1 MTVFSR
7 ALVKVSR
14 WELPTSHNNSRAFSS
29 PSLSS
34 GTNHE
39 LACDSGQD
47 RSASHSLKDVA
58 APYGLFDQ
66 ETEQSDSFA
75 TQLSEG
81 KLGATRALNEQ
92 SGSNCES
99 SNVPAPRGT
108 SPAMPSSST
117 LGATVSTDTQQIET
131 ICKSTNVPAPSG
143 PTNVLAPASSS
154 PGAKL
159 CLHNEQL
166 GSYCKS
172 TNVPA
177 PSGPTNVLAPAS
189 SSPGATLSCLNVG
202 NHNEQLGSYCK
213 STNVPAPSG
222 PTNVLAPASS
232 SPGAT
237 LSCLNVGN
245 HNEQLGSLC
254 KSTYVPAT
262 SGPAFTLAASS
273 TTGATL
279 SCLNVGTH
287 NERIGSFRESDDLA
301 QRVQRA
307 PSPIKRAAENG
318 NPNPISSQSSQTK
331 TARATNNTLILSGA
345 SASPTKNL
353 DFKGATND
361 TKMSGRSASS
371 AVKSIMGGTAAS
383 STAKSVLTV
392 HGGTAA
398 SSTLTQSNDSNSIV
412 TVTGGITT
420 ASSTLSHDSNSSV
433 TVTGGITTASST
445 RSHDSNSSV
454 TVTGGITTASS
465 TRSHDSNS
473 SVTVTGGITTAS
485 STRSHD
491 SNSSVTVTGG
501 ITTAFSTQSHDPNSS
516 VTVSVT
522 GGMKTASSTRS
533 HDSNS
538 SFTVTGGMKT
548 AFSTQSHDPNSSVT
562 VTGGMK
568 TASSTRS
575 HDSNSSFT
583 VTGGMK
589 TAFSTQTHDPNSSVT
604 VTGGMKTASSTR
616 LHDSNS
622 TVTLSGDMTTARSIQ
637 SPVSTVV
644 SGLTLPTS
652 SGPDSGAADGDNE
665 SNDPNCDITQ
675 SRTNVKSSNCICNC
689 HSNTKSNSSEANLN
703 INMSVK
709 PKLKVTVNQ
718 SGASTC
724 SKSLRLGNGIRIATI
739 RFFTHVMV
747 YYLMLLI
754 HSFMFDSSFPS
765 STLLKSKMYM
775 SMCTTGLYEVSP
787 LCFKANTTMELERST
802 SDSAIDYMTMN
813 STGVT
818 MKFITHVVVYYLVFF
833 VYTLVKK
840 AVMFVRYLLDLDKTK
855 SSSSISNRSSKVLS
869 PCNFCDR
876 DMTYSEILNQIE
888 PPVYGTVSS
897 QYIACDCKNST
908 ATVEVELEVQPCDNF
923 SKPCPNAWFDF
934 RSHEKNKSLFEYF
947 NESAIRGMLFDTEIT
962 VATAME
968 LFDIPLPVSGS
979 VLDAELL
986 LQHLQ
991 DEYHFT
997 LKCADCGEV
1006 LSAPII
1012 SGGGTGEDK
1021 PIMTKGK
1028 TKKKRPSI
1036 GRKPKLKAKRK
1047 GANTAQ
1053 GDTESTTIGS
1063 AGDPFHEPPLLD
1075 EKGTNEKIK
1084 VAPTPELH
1092 SMNEDEVELEHDD
1105 EVAANS
1111 NNKTANIETEG
1122 LISKIK
1128 SCLRRIISK
1137 NISDSDDE
1145 INSSTVPQEE
1155 VPAKSKQAKYNATN
1169 KGKAAKRKYDL
1180 GKKGKRS
1187 NAKRVKAYGKT
1198 TGGKSAKTKANKTY
1212 FNKDKGKAAKSNANK
1227 TYFNKDEGKAAK
1239 SNANKTYFNKD
1250 EGKAAKNNA
1259 NKTYFGK
1266 DEGKAAKSN
1275 ANKTYFNKDEGK
1287 AAKNNANKTYFGKD
1301 KGKAARKKANKTYSG
1316 SLKGRDAAKT
1326 YSGSEKGRA
1335 ARKAAAKA
1343 HALRAKRRI
1352 SRKRYAGNKKKYM
1365 EVYMPFY
1372 RELENVFI
1380 NFSSEKV
1387 SGNTKTLLSHTIP
1400 PELSRSYK
1408 SFEND
1413 IVKGRCNVS
1422 PPEKFR
1428 HISGMRNFKSATA
1441 HYKASL
1447 SRKLLSAMEEVSI
1460 DDESWLTIP
1469 GVSKKALKRKH
1480 FNPRNRASKILADL
1494 AWFKREQC
1502 ITVLKIQLNRLSSY
1516 TDAIISKMDIQEKE
1530 SDKEAALLGL
1540 QSHQK
1545 TSEPY
1550 ITNVSYV
1557 DGQPYNYEA
1566 EVQKFE
1572 EAKNSNKRS
1581 PSHITYKCNE
1591 SCILPKNKEDLLK
1604 LKNLFD
1610 ECAKLSNASPGEF
1623 RRFLTKFQWCT
1634 KWHEYP
1640 EREKNDLNPNRMY
1653 LFPVKHRS
1661 HPRNCYFSPETLSM
1675 GCSQQ
1680 STTCKSQE
1688 IIMRKFMVHY
1698 ANPRKF
1704 HNIISKAITAH
1715 KLMSDI
1721 DASSIMGDVEYLSK
1735 LVKIE
1740 LQYDDSTVGFDT
1752 FSEAREWT
1760 ADSIEEKLAETAI
1773 QGKTPRTTFSHK
1785 DMFDRDRHELPS
1797 VRCYSC
1803 NKLVTPKQSSILNL
1817 NTAKKLEYSPEKG
1830 IYPNRVFQQFHD
1842 FLVEKKIIQNPDEV
1856 DTCDNNDSNDSG
1868 FENHPTKLLHGL
1880 SICNSCRISLNKGEI
1895 PANSM
1900 INNMYAGETPEV
1912 LKVLNP
1918 IELMFVS
1925 KTKCFQTIVKPG
1937 PISCKLPKSERLSAI
1952 KGNMIH
1958 LPLCTSVTAETL
1970 YKSATERLFG
1980 EAEDNVLLYGKP
1992 NKDREVWNHIV
2003 DRKKVLAALEW
2014 LCKNNPNYKD
2024 IVVPNVADDILPHVF
2039 GYECELCQLSFETAA
2054 ERDQHREG
2062 CSSTGSHDSSDEHSK
2077 SSKSNGEHCSHP
2089 IPGENEKEFSS
2100 NQTLPNCSQSLEFE
2114 CELDSEDE
2122 FDRNISDINSEV
2134 SSDEIESDSG
2144 VIHDANSS
2152 TANSCEY
2159 CKKLFES
2166 ESEYKAHEND
2176 CMTNMKD
2183 SPRISS
2189 ANGDSDESNTN
2200 MKEKPWIEQVPKDS
2214 LNDGFRHFRT
2224 VGNDA
2229 KEAQAKD
2236 VFRMLNIGA
2245 NPIPYYEP
2253 NVDCESFPEQF
2264 PYGTGGRTALREKK
2278 LQDYAFEQTRLMTS
2292 NNYQRRNIQY
2302 LLHLVGQ
2309 KEKRLIKEG
2318 IFSVQNKYFKSMSK
2332 KDINNSA
2339 KEQDPELLKRVT
2351 SVLRK
2356 LPTQKEFW
2364 NDVRSK
2370 VEAMVFEFGPPTFW
2384 ATFSPGE
2391 YDDPEMLEYLRE
2403 RNSDLPGVKE
2413 MTVSQLVCKDPILA
2427 CTYLQ
2432 TKFDATLKFML
2443 SDANPIGKIK
2453 HHFVRTEYQT
2463 RLMPHFHCFFWIE
2476 DAPIIGRD
2484 TEDTILNFIGKYVSC
2499 KLPNPNEDPL
2509 MYGLVKKYQL
2519 HHCNSYCLRKPKKG
2533 RGKARC
2539 KFGFPRA
2546 ACIKPVL
2553 HGVASSIASHKTGTY
2568 QKRLYEVERKHNEKF
2583 INDYNPTLLYLW
2595 KGNVDIQ
2602 FIGEESESLVEYIS
2616 KYATKAPRSAISDF
2630 ELDAIEINNKSNFGK
2645 LFQLASKLMKDRE
2658 LGAMEARN
2666 FLLSEKP
2673 VQTNASFMF
2682 INTIYASKRRSVLK
2696 SKKDLES
2703 LPDDSKDIYYGD
2715 LIGTWY
2721 PKRPPYDRSNKHYN
2735 LKNMSLYE
2743 FAKTYERL
2751 GNAAAAQIK
2760 DKSKLLKL
2768 DGNAGFM
2775 KKRCTDPEK
2784 DTLVI
2789 YGPSHLDPIKDSEAY
2804 YFAFLLLHKPFWH
2817 EHLLMGQSQSYQA
2830 EFERLK
2836 AELPAMAAHE
2846 KKFRM
2851 KKNFRE
2857 AMENDAD
2864 VQADQMCAESEDA
2877 NESDPTNADSG
2888 PEFFETV
2895 RKQTNIV
2902 TAEKLK
2908 EVVEG
2913 LSPDQLAVYELFIE
2927 NVEHYYQHKS
2937 QSCSCGKFEPLRL
2950 FVSGFGGSGKSHLIR
2965 TLMAYQYI
2973 RSEVKREPCHFL
2985 LGAPTGIASHNIGG
2999 MTLHSMWNL
3008 PVNHGKSKRNFNE
3021 EYCKLKSSQINN
3033 MRANYKHACGLIV
3046 DEVSMISNRMLMAIN
3061 LRMNEV
3067 FGSENHD
3074 AFGGM
3079 PTVMFGDLFQLEP
3092 VNGCQPFVPLSSG
3105 VAQKMFGGFPC
3116 APNLWDAF
3124 QFRQLNTNHR
3134 QQGIENQK
3142 WRATLDHARYGMLSG
3157 SDIEYLNE
3165 RMIDTSG
3172 CKLQGDYLDRYV
3184 TKFLECEKEG
3194 LGPVCLLPANKMVY
3208 EFNRAVMQK
3217 KGEVP
3222 VTIKSLDTFSC
3233 RNEKLL
3239 SATKKIL
3246 PDLESDKTG
3255 GLEAELDLAINTRV
3269 MLRVN
3274 DKRTP
3279 GLVNGARGTVHDI
3292 KMKTTKTGRLAT
3304 EIVVKFDGIEKLQTV
3319 ERIERKFQ
3327 VFPNC
3332 YVYRKMFPL
3341 INSYAM
3347 TIHKSQ
3353 SLSLPCVFA
3362 DLGDRIFADGM
3373 SYVALSRC
3381 LRHKGLYLLNF
3392 KPENVKASNK
3402 ACKEYGRLIGKSS
3415 FKGNDGC
3422 KFRIKIER
3430 PWYTSFVQ
3438 DKATKSTKEKMKD
3451 TAAGKRKGRS
3461 ATPSAKK
3468 TRYST
3473 KTDAKPG
3480 TKSTHS
3486 PIKENKPV
3494 TKNKTGKNTTQGP
3507 ETSKSD
3513 NFVNNQSNANIKS
3526 EKPYL
3531 PECKDKTNTKN
3542 ESANEKPTSSNS
3554 KGNESTCD
3562 IVVVNEHFR
3571 PMNYVPV
3578 DEIWQ
3583 RSICNAFGWNY
3594 TAPSRGIVVNDL
3606 YGINCKTPPKTPTYI
3621 EPDGNCWFRTIAL
3634 IATGDQENYIQVKNS
3649 VIEFMW
3655 ANIDVLQ
3662 KTFEDFP
3669 YYRDMYRIRFSPQ
3682 FAREV
3687 ILFHS
3692 QPDEWVKNPVME
3704 MTAVMLNTR
3713 FYLYYAGRKG
3723 RAGSWTTI
3731 ENGSYPVWF
3740 RRDQIK
3746 NYPRVVN
3753 HSIIPELGEKSMY
3766 INHKNSNHFEACHD
3780 CGLNLTRFQF
3790 R

>member
-14 WELPTSHNNSRAFSS
+14 WELPTSHNNRRAFSS
-29 PSLSS
+29 PSLSPE
-34 GTNHE
+34 TNHE

-66 ETEQSDSFA
+66 ETEQSDFA
-75 TQLSEG
+75 TQLSVG

-154 PGAKL
+154 PGATL
-159 CLHNEQL
+159 SCLNVGNHNEQL

-254 KSTYVPAT
+254 KSTYVPAP
-262 SGPAFTLAASS
+262 SGPAFTLSASS
-273 TTGATL
+273 TSSGATL

-331 TARATNNTLILSGA
+331 TARATNNTLILSGK
-345 SASPTKNL
+345 SASPTENL
-353 DFKGATND
+353 DLKGATNY
-361 TKMSGRSASS
+361 TIMSGKSASS
-371 AVKSIMGGTAAS
+371 AVKSITGGTAAS

-398 SSTLTQSNDSNSIV
+398 SSSLTQSHDSNSAVTV
-412 TVTGGITT
+412 TVTGGIKT
-420 ASSTLSHDSNSSV
+420 ASSTLTLSHDSNSNDD
-433 TVTGGITTASST
+433 VTGGMTTASST
-445 RSHDSNSSV
+445 RSHDSNSTF
-454 TVTGGITTASS
+454 TVTGGITTA
-465 TRSHDSNS
+465 
-473 SVTVTGGITTAS
+473 
-485 STRSHD
+485 
-491 SNSSVTVTGG
+491 
-501 ITTAFSTQSHDPNSS
+501 
-516 VTVSVT
+516 
-522 GGMKTASSTRS
+522 K
-533 HDSNS
+533 
-538 SFTVTGGMKT
+538 SF
-548 AFSTQSHDPNSSVT
+548 
-562 VTGGMK
+562 
-568 TASSTRS
+568 
-575 HDSNSSFT
+575 
-583 VTGGMK
+583 
-589 TAFSTQTHDPNSSVT
+589 
-604 VTGGMKTASSTR
+604 
-616 LHDSNS
+616 
-622 TVTLSGDMTTARSIQ
+622 Q

-644 SGLTLPTS
+644 SGFPTS
-652 SGPDSGAADGDNE
+652 SGPDRGAPDNE
-665 SNDPNCDITQ
+665 NDDSNSIDTQ
-675 SRTNVKSSNCICNC
+675 SRTNVKSSNCICKC
-689 HSNTKSNSSEANLN
+689 HCDASTSSNTSDANLN
-703 INMSVK
+703 ISVK
-709 PKLKVTVNQ
+709 LNR
-718 SGASTC
+718 SGTSAC
-724 SKSLRLGNGIRIATI
+724 SKSLRLGQASI

-754 HSFMFDSSFPS
+754 HSFNFDS
-765 STLLKSKMYM
+765 STLLKSKMQM

-787 LCFKANTTMELERST
+787 DLSIKVNTTMKGSP
-802 SDSAIDYMTMN
+802 SNSAINMTLN
-813 STGVT
+813 STEVT
-818 MKFITHVVVYYLVFF
+818 MSFITHVVVYYLIIF
-833 VYTLVKK
+833 VYTFVKK
-840 AVMFVRYLLDLDKTK
+840 AKESCVMFVRYLLDLNKTEST
-855 SSSSISNRSSKVLS
+855 SSNQSSKVLS
-869 PCNFCDR
+869 SCNFCYR
-876 DMTYSEILNQIE
+876 DMTYSEILNQLE
-888 PPVYGTVSS
+888 PPVYCTVSS
-897 QYIACDCKNST
+897 QYTACDCKNST
-908 ATVEVELEVQPCDNF
+908 ATVELEPCDNF

-947 NESAIRGMLFDTEIT
+947 SESAMREMLFDTEIT

-979 VLDAELL
+979 LLDVELL
-986 LQHLQ
+986 LHQLQ

-997 LKCADCGEV
+997 LKCADCGDV
-1006 LSAPII
+1006 LSTPII
-1012 SGGGTGEDK
+1012 CGGGPESDTI
-1021 PIMTKGK
+1021 PIR
-1028 TKKKRPSI
+1028 KKKRPAL
-1036 GRKPKLKAKRK
+1036 GRKRK
-1047 GANTAQ
+1047 GKRKVKIQNDPEDITNTIS
-1053 GDTESTTIGS
+1053 STKSNDISNEFRTHI
-1063 AGDPFHEPPLLD
+1063 LD
-1075 EKGTNEKIK
+1075 EKETAEEKVVPTSNSKDPDRNE
-1084 VAPTPELH
+1084 PELDVAVKTNSH
-1092 SMNEDEVELEHDD
+1092 LDDSAASSAVDSNDETISIL
-1105 EVAANS
+1105 
-1111 NNKTANIETEG
+1111 
-1122 LISKIK
+1122 SKIK
-1128 SCLRRIISK
+1128 LYLKGFVSK
-1137 NISDSDDE
+1137 NESNSNDETDAGLDDE
-1145 INSSTVPQEE
+1145 INSSSSLNPDVE
-1155 VPAKSKQAKYNATN
+1155 VEVVGVTKSKQAKYNATN
-1169 KGKAAKRKYDL
+1169 KGKATKRKYNS
-1180 GKKGKRS
+1180 GKKGKRHK
-1187 NAKRVKAYGKT
+1187 AKHDKAYSKSI
-1198 TGGKSAKTKANKTY
+1198 GGKAVKTKANKTY
-1212 FNKDKGKAAKSNANK
+1212 FNKDKGKAAR
-1227 TYFNKDEGKAAK
+1227 
-1239 SNANKTYFNKD
+1239 
-1250 EGKAAKNNA
+1250 NNA
-1259 NKTYFGK
+1259 NKTYFGTNK
-1266 DEGKAAKSN
+1266 GAAARSR
-1275 ANKTYFNKDEGK
+1275 T
-1287 AAKNNANKTYFGKD
+1287 NKTYFGSG
-1301 KGKAARKKANKTYSG
+1301 KGKAAKKAA
-1316 SLKGRDAAKT
+1316 D
-1326 YSGSEKGRA
+1326 RA
-1335 ARKAAAKA
+1335 YD
-1343 HALRAKRRI
+1343 HTMKRRA
-1352 SRKRYAGNKKKYM
+1352 SRKRNVVNKKKYM
-1365 EVYMPFY
+1365 GSYMPFY
-1372 RELENVFI
+1372 RECEKIFI

-1387 SGNTKTLLSHTIP
+1387 IGNTKALLNHIIT
-1400 PELSRSYK
+1400 PELSHSYK
-1408 SFEND
+1408 SYENE
-1413 IVKGRCNVS
+1413 IVKGRGMVS
-1422 PPEKFR
+1422 PPEQFR
-1428 HISGMRNFKSATA
+1428 HISGFGKLRSATA
-1441 HYKASL
+1441 YYKAAL
-1447 SRKLLSAMEEVSI
+1447 SRKLLSAMEQVSV
-1460 DDESWLTIP
+1460 DDESWITIP
-1469 GVSKKALKRKH
+1469 GVTKRALKRKH
-1480 FNPRNRASKILADL
+1480 FNPRHRASMILADL
-1494 AWFKREQC
+1494 AWLKRQQC

-1516 TDAIISKMDIQEKE
+1516 ADAIISKMEIQEKE
-1530 SDKEAALLGL
+1530 SDMQAALLGL

-1545 TSEPY
+1545 TSEPF

-1572 EAKNSNKRS
+1572 EAKNLNKKA

-1591 SCILPKNKEDLLK
+1591 NCILPSTKEDLTK
-1604 LKNLFD
+1604 LKNLFN

-1653 LFPVKHRS
+1653 LYPVKLRN
-1661 HPRNCYFSPETLSM
+1661 HPKKCYFSTHSGDSNLS
-1675 GCSQQ
+1675 
-1680 STTCKSQE
+1680 STMCRSQE
-1688 IIMRKFMVHY
+1688 ITTRKFMVHY

-1704 HNIISKAITAH
+1704 HSIISKAITAH
-1715 KLMSDI
+1715 KLMCDI

-1740 LQYDDSTVGFDT
+1740 LQYDDSNVGFDT
-1752 FSEAREWT
+1752 FSEAREWNAT
-1760 ADSIEEKLAETAI
+1760 SIEEKLAETAI
-1773 QGKTPRTTFSHK
+1773 QGKSPRTTFSHK
-1785 DMFDRDRHELPS
+1785 EIFERERHELPS

-1803 NKLVTPKQSSILNL
+1803 NRLVTPKQSSILNL
-1817 NTAKKLEYSPEKG
+1817 NTAKKLQYNPENG
-1830 IYPNRVFQQFHD
+1830 VYPHRVFQRLQD
-1842 FLVEKKIIQNPDEV
+1842 LLVEKNIVQNPDIV
-1856 DTCDNNDSNDSG
+1856 DTESDGNNDSNAN
-1868 FENHPTKLLHGL
+1868 FENHPTRLLHGL

-1900 INNMYAGETPEV
+1900 MNNMHVGETPEV

-1925 KTKCFQTIVKPG
+1925 KTKCFQTIIKPG

-1958 LPLCTSVTAETL
+1958 LPLSTSITAETL
-1970 YKSATERLFG
+1970 YKSATDRLFE

-2003 DRKKVLAALEW
+2003 DRKKVLAALKW
-2014 LCKNNPNYKD
+2014 LCENNPNYKD
-2024 IVVPNVADDILPHVF
+2024 IVVPNVAEDILPHVF

-2062 CSSTGSHDSSDEHSK
+2062 CSDTCSHDSSDEHSK
-2077 SSKSNGEHCSHP
+2077 SNKRDEENCSYL
-2089 IPGENEKEFSS
+2089 GENYKDFPANANEPSLNSS
-2100 NQTLPNCSQSLEFE
+2100 RSLEFE
-2114 CELDSEDE
+2114 CEQDSDDEYYDDQNYDIDSEL
-2122 FDRNISDINSEV
+2122 
-2134 SSDEIESDSG
+2134 SSDEIGSDSG
-2144 VIHDANSS
+2144 VIHDANRNNSS
-2152 TANSCEY
+2152 TNSCEY
-2159 CKKLFES
+2159 CKKLFYPDS
-2166 ESEYKAHEND
+2166 EQKVRKNNCSCTTD
-2176 CMTNMKD
+2176 MKD
-2183 SPRISS
+2183 SSLISS
-2189 ANGDSDESNTN
+2189 SNSDSDKSDT
-2200 MKEKPWIEQVPKDS
+2200 KEKSWIEQVPKDS

-2236 VFRMLNIGA
+2236 VFQMLNIGA

-2264 PYGTGGRTALREKK
+2264 PYGTGGRTAIRDKK
-2278 LQDYAFEQTRLMTS
+2278 LQDYAYEQTRLMTS
-2292 NNYQRRNIQY
+2292 DNYQRRNIQY

-2318 IFSVQNKYFKSMSK
+2318 IFSVQNKNFKTMSK
-2332 KDINNSA
+2332 KDISNGAQEEN
-2339 KEQDPELLKRVT
+2339 PELLKRIT

-2356 LPTQKEFW
+2356 LPTQREFW
-2364 NDVRSK
+2364 NDVKSK

-2391 YDDPEMLEYLRE
+2391 YDDKDMLEYLRE
-2403 RNSDLPGVKE
+2403 RNSDLPGVE
-2413 MTVSQLVCKDPILA
+2413 DMTVSQLVCKDPVLA

-2432 TKFDATLKFML
+2432 TKFDATLKFLL

-2453 HHFVRTEYQT
+2453 NHFVRTEYQT
-2463 RLMPHFHCFFWIE
+2463 RLMPHFHCFFWVE
-2476 DAPIIGRD
+2476 DAPIIGQD
-2484 TEDTILNFIGKYVSC
+2484 SEDTILNFIGKYVSC
-2499 KLPNPNEDPL
+2499 KLPNPNEDPV
-2509 MYGLVKKYQL
+2509 MYGLVRKYQL

-2553 HGVASSIASHKTGTY
+2553 HGVATSIASHKTGSY

-2595 KGNVDIQ
+2595 QGNVDIQ
-2602 FIGEESESLVEYIS
+2602 FIGEESESLVDYIS

-2630 ELDAIEINNKSNFGK
+2630 ELDAVAVNNKSNFGK

-2666 FLLSEKP
+2666 FMLSEKP
-2673 VQTNASFMF
+2673 VKTNTSFLF
-2682 INTIYASKRRSVLK
+2682 VNTVYSSKRKSVFK

-2721 PKRPPYDRSNKHYN
+2721 PKRPPYDKSNRNSN
-2735 LKNMSLYE
+2735 LKEMSLFE
-2743 FAKTYERL
+2743 FAKTYERV
-2751 GNAAAAQIK
+2751 GNAAAAQVK

-2775 KKRCTDPEK
+2775 KKRCTDPKK
-2784 DTLVI
+2784 DALVI

-2817 EHLLMGQSQSYQA
+2817 EHLLMGKSRSYQE
-2830 EFERLK
+2830 EFEKLK
-2836 AELPAMAAHE
+2836 AELPAMAEHE
-2846 KKFRM
+2846 KKFRT

-2857 AMENDAD
+2857 LVENDANA
-2864 VQADQMCAESEDA
+2864 QADQMSTEAEEADNSDSKDA
-2877 NESDPTNADSG
+2877 NNDSASD
-2888 PEFFETV
+2888 FFETV
-2895 RKQTNIV
+2895 RKQTDIE
-2902 TAEKLK
+2902 TDEQLK
-2908 EVVEG
+2908 EAVEG
-2913 LSPDQLAVYELFIE
+2913 LSPDQLAVYELFVK
-2927 NVEHYYQHKS
+2927 NVEHYYLHKS
-2937 QSCSCGKFEPLRL
+2937 QNCSCGKFEPLRL

-2973 RSEVKREPCHFL
+2973 RSEVKKEPCHFL

-3008 PVNHGKSKRNFNE
+3008 PVNHGNSKRSSDHE
-3021 EYCKLKSSQINN
+3021 EYRKLKSNQINI
-3033 MRANYKHACGLIV
+3033 MRANYKHACGLII

-3067 FGSENHD
+3067 LGSKNDE

-3079 PTVMFGDLFQLEP
+3079 PTVVFGDLFQLEP
-3092 VNGCQPFVPLSSG
+3092 VNGCQPFVPLSSS

-3116 APNLWDAF
+3116 APNLWDVF

-3134 QQGIENQK
+3134 QQGNENQK
-3142 WRATLDHARYGMLSG
+3142 WRALLDHARYGMLSA
-3157 SDIEYLNE
+3157 SDIEYLNQ

-3184 TKFLECEKEG
+3184 SKFLECEKEG
-3194 LGPVCLLPANKMVY
+3194 LGPVCLLPANKMVK

-3222 VTIKSLDTFSC
+3222 ETIKSFDTFSC

-3279 GLVNGARGTVHDI
+3279 GLVNGARGTVHEII
-3292 KMKTTKTGRLAT
+3292 KKTTKTGLVAT
-3304 EIVVKFDGIEKLQTV
+3304 KIVVKFDSIDKVQTI

-3327 VFPNC
+3327 VLPNC

-3381 LRHKGLYLLNF
+3381 LRHSGLYLLNF
-3392 KPENVKASNK
+3392 KPESVKASNK
-3402 ACKEYGRLIGKSS
+3402 ACKEYGRLIGKGF

-3451 TAAGKRKGRS
+3451 TAAGKRKGRN

-3468 TRYST
+3468 TKYND
-3473 KTDAKPG
+3473 KTYAKPG
-3480 TKSTHS
+3480 TEFTHGS
-3486 PIKENKPV
+3486 INENLNHPVPI
-3494 TKNKTGKNTTQGP
+3494 NKTTKNTTQVLKKI
-3507 ETSKSD
+3507 ESD
-3513 NFVNNQSNANIKS
+3513 NFDDNRSNNHANSNIKS

-3531 PECKDKTNTKN
+3531 PDCISKTNTKN
-3542 ESANEKPTSSNS
+3542 EVVNEKPTSSKSKSNTNNEAINEKPTSSKSKSNTNNEAINEKPTSS
-3554 KGNESTCD
+3554 KGNQSQGN
-3562 IVVVNEHFR
+3562 IVVVSEHFR

-3583 RSICNAFGWNY
+3583 RSICNAFGWRY
-3594 TAPSRGIVVNDL
+3594 SAPSRGRTVN
-3606 YGINCKTPPKTPTYI
+3606 
-3621 EPDGNCWFRTIAL
+3621 
-3634 IATGDQENYIQVKNS
+3634 
-3649 VIEFMW
+3649 
-3655 ANIDVLQ
+3655 
-3662 KTFEDFP
+3662 
-3669 YYRDMYRIRFSPQ
+3669 
-3682 FAREV
+3682 
-3687 ILFHS
+3687 
-3692 QPDEWVKNPVME
+3692 
-3704 MTAVMLNTR
+3704 
-3713 FYLYYAGRKG
+3713 
-3723 RAGSWTTI
+3723 
-3731 ENGSYPVWF
+3731 
-3740 RRDQIK
+3740 
-3746 NYPRVVN
+3746 
-3753 HSIIPELGEKSMY
+3753 
-3766 INHKNSNHFEACHD
+3766 
-3780 CGLNLTRFQF
+3780 NL
-3790 R
+3790 

>member
-14 WELPTSHNNSRAFSS
+14 WELPTSHNNRRAFSS
-29 PSLSS
+29 PSLSP

-66 ETEQSDSFA
+66 ETEQSDFA

-131 ICKSTNVPAPSG
+131 ICESTNVPAPSG

-154 PGAKL
+154 PGATL
-159 CLHNEQL
+159 SCLNVGNHNEQL

-254 KSTYVPAT
+254 KSAYVPAT

-287 NERIGSFRESDDLA
+287 NERIGSFRESENLA

-331 TARATNNTLILSGA
+331 TARATNNTLILSGK
-345 SASPTKNL
+345 SASPTENL
-353 DFKGATND
+353 DSKGATNY
-361 TKMSGRSASS
+361 TIMSGKSASS

-398 SSTLTQSNDSNSIV
+398 SSSLTQSYDSNSAV
-412 TVTGGITT
+412 TVSVMGGITT
-420 ASSTLSHDSNSSV
+420 ASSTLSHDSNSNDVTGGMTTASSIRSHDPNSTV

-445 RSHDSNSSV
+445 RSLDSNPIV
-454 TVTGGITTASS
+454 TVTGGMTTASS

-473 SVTVTGGITTAS
+473 SSTVTVSLTGGMTTAS

-491 SNSSVTVTGG
+491 SNSTVTVTGG
-501 ITTAFSTQSHDPNSS
+501 MT
-516 VTVSVT
+516 
-522 GGMKTASSTRS
+522 TASSTRS
-533 HDSNS
+533 HDSDANA
-538 SFTVTGGMKT
+538 TVTGGMT
-548 AFSTQSHDPNSSVT
+548 SV
-562 VTGGMK
+562 K
-568 TASSTRS
+568 
-575 HDSNSSFT
+575 
-583 VTGGMK
+583 
-589 TAFSTQTHDPNSSVT
+589 
-604 VTGGMKTASSTR
+604 
-616 LHDSNS
+616 
-622 TVTLSGDMTTARSIQ
+622 SIQ
-637 SPVSTVV
+637 SPVPTVV
-644 SGLTLPTS
+644 SGLPNPTS
-652 SGPDSGAADGDNE
+652 SGPDSGAPDE
-665 SNDPNCDITQ
+665 SDDSNSIVIDTQ
-675 SRTNVKSSNCICNC
+675 SRTNVKSGNCICKC
-689 HSNTKSNSSEANLN
+689 HCDTNGNTSEANLN
-703 INMSVK
+703 KSVK
-709 PKLKVTVNQ
+709 LNR
-718 SGASTC
+718 SGTSVC
-724 SKSLRLGNGIRIATI
+724 SKSKSLALRLRKATI
-739 RFFTHVMV
+739 RFFAHVMV

-754 HSFMFDSSFPS
+754 HSFKFG
-765 STLLKSKMYM
+765 STLLRSKMHT
-775 SMCTTGLYEVSP
+775 SLCTTGLYEVSP
-787 LCFKANTTMELERST
+787 LSFEANTTMKGSL
-802 SDSAIDYMTMN
+802 SDSEINNDMSMTMN

-818 MKFITHVVVYYLVFF
+818 MSFITHVVVYYLMFF

-840 AVMFVRYLLDLDKTK
+840 AKESCVMFVRYLLDLNKTV
-855 SSSSISNRSSKVLS
+855 STPSNRSSKVLS

-876 DMTYSEILNQIE
+876 DMTYSEILNQLE
-888 PPVYGTVSS
+888 PPVYCTVTS
-897 QYIACDCKNST
+897 QYIPCDCKNST
-908 ATVEVELEVQPCDNF
+908 ATVEVELESQPCDNSSI
-923 SKPCPNAWFDF
+923 SKPCSNAWFDL
-934 RSHEKNKSLFEYF
+934 RLHEKNKSLLEYF
-947 NESAIRGMLFDTEIT
+947 DERAIRGMLFDTEIT

-968 LFDIPLPVSGS
+968 LFDITLPVSGS
-979 VLDAELL
+979 VLDVELL

-1012 SGGGTGEDK
+1012 SGGGTCKDN
-1021 PIMTKGK
+1021 PIIKIKGK

-1036 GRKPKLKAKRK
+1036 GRKPKSKRK
-1047 GANTAQ
+1047 GANTAK

-1084 VAPTPELH
+1084 VAPTPELD
-1092 SMNEDEVELEHDD
+1092 SMNDDEVELEH

-1111 NNKTANIETEG
+1111 NNETANIETEG

-1145 INSSTVPQEE
+1145 INSSTVPGEE

-1198 TGGKSAKTKANKTY
+1198 TGGKSAKTKANKIY

-1227 TYFNKDEGKAAK
+1227 TYL
-1239 SNANKTYFNKD
+1239 NKD

-1259 NKTYFGK
+1259 NKTYYGK
-1266 DEGKAAKSN
+1266 DEGRATKS
-1275 ANKTYFNKDEGK
+1275 
-1287 AAKNNANKTYFGKD
+1287 NANKTYFGKD
-1301 KGKAARKKANKTYSG
+1301 KGKAARKNANKTYSG
-1316 SLKGRDAAKT
+1316 SLKGKDAAKT

-1352 SRKRYAGNKKKYM
+1352 SRKRYAANKKKKYM

-1372 RELENVFI
+1372 RELENVSI

-1387 SGNTKTLLSHTIP
+1387 PGNTRTLLSHTIP
-1400 PELSRSYK
+1400 PQLSRSYK

-1413 IVKGRCNVS
+1413 IVKGRCKVS

-1447 SRKLLSAMEEVSI
+1447 SRTLLSAMEEVSI

-1572 EAKNSNKRS
+1572 EAKNSNKKS

-1610 ECAKLSNASPGEF
+1610 ECAKLSNTSPGEF

-1661 HPRNCYFSPETLSM
+1661 HPKNCYFSPETLSM
-1675 GCSQQ
+1675 DCSQQ

-1704 HNIISKAITAH
+1704 HSIISKAITAH

-1856 DTCDNNDSNDSG
+1856 DTCDNNDSNNSG

-2024 IVVPNVADDILPHVF
+2024 IVVPNVADDILPQVF

-2054 ERDQHREG
+2054 ERDKHREG
-2062 CSSTGSHDSSDEHSK
+2062 CSSTGNHDSSDEHSK
-2077 SSKSNGEHCSHP
+2077 SSKGNGEHCSHP

-2122 FDRNISDINSEV
+2122 FDRNISDIDSEV

-2144 VIHDANSS
+2144 VTHDANGC

-2159 CKKLFES
+2159 CKKVFES

-2176 CMTNMKD
+2176 CTTNMKD
-2183 SPRISS
+2183 SSRISS
-2189 ANGDSDESNTN
+2189 ANGDSDKSNTN

-2292 NNYQRRNIQY
+2292 DNYQRRNIQY

-2318 IFSVQNKYFKSMSK
+2318 IFSVQNKNFKSMSK

-2391 YDDPEMLEYLRE
+2391 YDDSEMLEYLRE
-2403 RNSDLPGVKE
+2403 RNSDLPGVNE

-2484 TEDTILNFIGKYVSC
+2484 SEDTILNFIGKYVSC

-2553 HGVASSIASHKTGTY
+2553 HGVASSIASHKSGTY

-2595 KGNVDIQ
+2595 KGNVDMQ

-2682 INTIYASKRRSVLK
+2682 INTVYASKRRSVLK

-2721 PKRPPYDRSNKHYN
+2721 PKRPPYDRSNKNYN

-2775 KKRCTDPEK
+2775 KKRCTDPGK

-2864 VQADQMCAESEDA
+2864 AQADQMCAESEDA
-2877 NESDPTNADSG
+2877 NESDPKNADSG

-3021 EYCKLKSSQINN
+3021 EYCKLKSSQINT

-3061 LRMNEV
+3061 LRMSEV
-3067 FGSENHD
+3067 FGSENHE

-3124 QFRQLNTNHR
+3124 KFRQLNTNHR
-3134 QQGIENQK
+3134 QQGNENQK

-3165 RMIDTSG
+3165 RIIDTSG

-3194 LGPVCLLPANKMVY
+3194 LGPVCLLPANKMVN

-3239 SATKKIL
+3239 SSTKKIL

-3274 DKRTP
+3274 DKRTL

-3292 KMKTTKTGRLAT
+3292 KMKTAKTGRVVT

-3381 LRHKGLYLLNF
+3381 LHHKGLYLLNF
-3392 KPENVKASNK
+3392 KPENVKASHK

-3461 ATPSAKK
+3461 AAPSAKK

-3486 PIKENKPV
+3486 PIKKNKPV
-3494 TKNKTGKNTTQGP
+3494 TENKTSKNTTQGP
-3507 ETSKSD
+3507 EKSKSD
-3513 NFVNNQSNANIKS
+3513 SFVNNQSNANIKS

-3531 PECKDKTNTKN
+3531 PECKDKTSTKN
-3542 ESANEKPTSSNS
+3542 EGVNEKPTSSNS

-3606 YGINCKTPPKTPTYI
+3606 FGINCKTPPKTPTYI

-3634 IATGDQENYIQVKNS
+3634 IATGDQENYMQVKNS

-3655 ANIDVLQ
+3655 ANIDMLQ

-3746 NYPRVVN
+3746 NYPTIVN
-3753 HSIIPELGEKSMY
+3753 HSIIPELGGKSMY
-3766 INHKNSNHFEACHD
+3766 INHKNRNHFEACHD
-3780 CGLNLTRFQF
+3780 CGLDLTKIPVPLRKVI
-3790 R
+3790 

>member
-7 ALVKVSR
+7 ALAKVSR
-14 WELPTSHNNSRAFSS
+14 WELPTSHNNRRAFSS
-29 PSLSS
+29 PSLSPE
-34 GTNHE
+34 TNHE

-47 RSASHSLKDVA
+47 RSASRSLKDVA

-66 ETEQSDSFA
+66 ETEQSDFA

-81 KLGATRALNEQ
+81 KLGATRALKQ
-92 SGSNCES
+92 SGSNCNL
-99 SNVPAPRGT
+99 SNVP
-108 SPAMPSSST
+108 S
-117 LGATVSTDTQQIET
+117 GA
-131 ICKSTNVPAPSG
+131 A
-143 PTNVLAPASSS
+143 
-154 PGAKL
+154 
-159 CLHNEQL
+159 
-166 GSYCKS
+166 
-172 TNVPA
+172 
-177 PSGPTNVLAPAS
+177 NVLAPAS

-213 STNVPAPSG
+213 SSNVPAPSG
-222 PTNVLAPASS
+222 PTNVLAPASP

-245 HNEQLGSLC
+245 HNEQSGSLC
-254 KSTYVPAT
+254 KSSNVPAP

-279 SCLNVGTH
+279 SCLNVGVL
-287 NERIGSFRESDDLA
+287 NERLGSNRESDWILA
-301 QRVQRA
+301 QRGQRA
-307 PSPIKRAAENG
+307 PSPKTRAAENG
-318 NPNPISSQSSQTK
+318 NNPISSQSSTNE
-331 TARATNNTLILSGA
+331 TARATMNAVNAMSGC

-353 DFKGATND
+353 DNKGATNY
-361 TKMSGRSASS
+361 TNVSGKSASS
-371 AVKSIMGGTAAS
+371 AVKSYMGGTAAS

-398 SSTLTQSNDSNSIV
+398 SSTLAQSNDSNSIV
-412 TVTGGITT
+412 TVTGGIMTAS
-420 ASSTLSHDSNSSV
+420 ASSTLSHDSNSTV
-433 TVTGGITTASST
+433 TVSVTGGITTASSS
-445 RSHDSNSSV
+445 RSLDSNSAV
-454 TVTGGITTASS
+454 TVTGGMTTASS
-465 TRSHDSNS
+465 TRHDSNLTVS
-473 SVTVTGGITTAS
+473 DTVTDGMITTPK
-485 STRSHD
+485 
-491 SNSSVTVTGG
+491 SN
-501 ITTAFSTQSHDPNSS
+501 
-516 VTVSVT
+516 
-522 GGMKTASSTRS
+522 
-533 HDSNS
+533 
-538 SFTVTGGMKT
+538 
-548 AFSTQSHDPNSSVT
+548 
-562 VTGGMK
+562 
-568 TASSTRS
+568 
-575 HDSNSSFT
+575 
-583 VTGGMK
+583 
-589 TAFSTQTHDPNSSVT
+589 
-604 VTGGMKTASSTR
+604 
-616 LHDSNS
+616 
-622 TVTLSGDMTTARSIQ
+622 Q

-644 SGLTLPTS
+644 SGFPMS
-652 SGPDSGAADGDNE
+652 IGPDSGAPDNE
-665 SNDPNCDITQ
+665 SDDSNSIDTL
-675 SRTNVKSSNCICNC
+675 SRSKTNVKSSNCICKC
-689 HSNTKSNSSEANLN
+689 HCDINSISNTSDANLN
-703 INMSVK
+703 ISVK
-709 PKLKVTVNQ
+709 LNR
-718 SGASTC
+718 SGTSAC
-724 SKSLRLGNGIRIATI
+724 SKSKSVRLGQATI
-739 RFFTHVMV
+739 RFFTHVII

-754 HSFMFDSSFPS
+754 HSFKFGSSSPS
-765 STLLKSKMYM
+765 STLLESETHT
-775 SMCTTGLYEVSP
+775 SLCTTGLYEVSP
-787 LCFKANTTMELERST
+787 LSFEANTTIKGSP
-802 SDSAIDYMTMN
+802 SDSEINMTMN

-818 MKFITHVVVYYLVFF
+818 MSFITHVVVYYLMFF

-840 AVMFVRYLLDLDKTK
+840 AKESCVMFVRYLLNKTE
-855 SSSSISNRSSKVLS
+855 STPSNRSSKVLP
-869 PCNFCDR
+869 PCTFCDR
-876 DMTYSEILNQIE
+876 DITYSEILNQLE

-908 ATVEVELEVQPCDNF
+908 ATVDVEPCNNF
-923 SKPCPNAWFDF
+923 NKPCPNAWFDF
-934 RSHEKNKSLFEYF
+934 RSHEKNKSLLEYF
-947 NESAIRGMLFDTEIT
+947 DERAIRGMLFDTEIT

-968 LFDIPLPVSGS
+968 LFDIPFPVSGS
-979 VLDAELL
+979 LLDVELL
-986 LQHLQ
+986 LQDLQ

-1012 SGGGTGEDK
+1012 SGGGKAEEK
-1021 PIMTKGK
+1021 LKGK
-1028 TKKKRPSI
+1028 TKKKKPSL
-1036 GRKPKLKAKRK
+1036 GRKRK
-1047 GANTAQ
+1047 GKRQGSNAAT
-1053 GDTESTTIGS
+1053 GDTDSIKSASADPHDESLIL
-1063 AGDPFHEPPLLD
+1063 EVD
-1075 EKGTNEKIK
+1075 EEEVNEK
-1084 VAPTPELH
+1084 VASNFISESDAMDH
-1092 SMNEDEVELEHDD
+1092 EDEAQ
-1105 EVAANS
+1105 VAANS
-1111 NNKTANIETEG
+1111 NNLDCTASDSRDANNETLG
-1122 LISKIK
+1122 VISRIK
-1128 SCLRRIISK
+1128 SCLKRIISSK
-1137 NISDSDDE
+1137 SKDVSDSDEVIDDE
-1145 INSSTVPQEE
+1145 IISTSITGPGEE
-1155 VPAKSKQAKYNATN
+1155 VPAQSKQAKYNATN

-1180 GKKGKRS
+1180 RNKGKRS
-1187 NAKRVKAYGKT
+1187 KAKRNKAYVNT
-1198 TGGKSAKTKANKTY
+1198 TS
-1212 FNKDKGKAAKSNANK
+1212 GKAAM
-1227 TYFNKDEGKAAK
+1227 
-1239 SNANKTYFNKD
+1239 
-1250 EGKAAKNNA
+1250 NNA
-1259 NKTYFGK
+1259 TKTYFGK
-1266 DEGKAAKSN
+1266 DEGKAARSK
-1275 ANKTYFNKDEGK
+1275 
-1287 AAKNNANKTYFGKD
+1287 ANKTYFGKD
-1301 KGKAARKKANKTYSG
+1301 QGKAARRNANKTYSG
-1316 SLKGRDAAKT
+1316 SEKARDAAKF
-1326 YSGSEKGRA
+1326 YSNSEKGRA

-1352 SRKRYAGNKKKYM
+1352 PRKRNAANTKAYM
-1365 EVYMPFY
+1365 EGYMPFY
-1372 RELENVFI
+1372 RDCEKKFI

-1387 SGNTKTLLSHTIP
+1387 TGNTKTLLNHVIP
-1400 PELSRSYK
+1400 PEISHSYK

-1413 IVKGRCNVS
+1413 IVKGRCRVS
-1422 PPEKFR
+1422 PPEEFR
-1428 HISGMRNFKSATA
+1428 HISGMRNFRSATA

-1447 SRKLLSAMEEVSI
+1447 SRKLLSAMQVVSV
-1460 DDESWLTIP
+1460 DDESWITIP

-1494 AWFKREQC
+1494 AWLKREQC

-1516 TDAIISKMDIQEKE
+1516 TDAMISKMEIQEKE
-1530 SDKEAALLGL
+1530 CDKKAALLGL

-1572 EAKNSNKRS
+1572 EAKAMNKKS

-1591 SCILPKNKEDLLK
+1591 NCILPSTKEDLIK

-1623 RRFLTKFQWCT
+1623 RRFITKFQWCT

-1661 HPRNCYFSPETLSM
+1661 HPKNCYFSPEAQSND
-1675 GCSQQ
+1675 CSQQ
-1680 STTCKSQE
+1680 STTCRSQE

-1704 HNIISKAITAH
+1704 HSIISKAITAH

-1752 FSEAREWT
+1752 SSEAREWT
-1760 ADSIEEKLAETAI
+1760 ADSIEEKLADTAI

-1785 DMFDRDRHELPS
+1785 DIFDRDRHELPS
-1797 VRCYSC
+1797 VRCHSC
-1803 NKLVTPKQSSILNL
+1803 NKLVTPKQSSIINL
-1817 NTAKKLEYSPEKG
+1817 NTAKKLEYNPEKG
-1830 IYPNRVFQQFHD
+1830 LYPNRVFQQFHD
-1842 FLVEKKIIQNPDEV
+1842 FLVQKKIIKNPDIG
-1856 DTCDNNDSNDSG
+1856 DSDGNNDIDSNTNNDSNTSG

-1880 SICNSCRISLNKGEI
+1880 SICNSCRICLNKGEI

-1900 INNMYAGETPEV
+1900 INNMYTGETPEV

-1925 KTKCFQTIVKPG
+1925 KTKCFQTIIKPG

-1958 LPLCTSVTAETL
+1958 LPLSTSVTTETL
-1970 YKSATERLFG
+1970 YKSATERLFE

-2014 LCKNNPNYKD
+2014 LCENNPNYKD
-2024 IVVPNVADDILPHVF
+2024 IIVPNVAEDILPHVF
-2039 GYECELCQLSFETAA
+2039 GYECELCRLSFETAA
-2054 ERDQHREG
+2054 ERDQHIEG
-2062 CSSTGSHDSSDEHSK
+2062 CSSTCNHDSSDEHNKRDEEYCSYPDE
-2077 SSKSNGEHCSHP
+2077 NGE
-2089 IPGENEKEFSS
+2089 KFSA
-2100 NQTLPNCSQSLEFE
+2100 NQPLPNSSQSMEFE

-2122 FDRNISDINSEV
+2122 YDEQIYDIDSEL
-2134 SSDEIESDSG
+2134 SSNEIGSEPG
-2144 VIHDANSS
+2144 VIHESNSK
-2152 TANSCEY
+2152 SCVY
-2159 CKKLFES
+2159 CKKVFDS
-2166 ESEYKAHEND
+2166 ESDYKAHEND
-2176 CMTNMKD
+2176 CATDTKD
-2183 SPRISS
+2183 SSRISS
-2189 ANGDSDESNTN
+2189 ANGDSDISNTN
-2200 MKEKPWIEQVPKDS
+2200 IKEKPWIEQVPKES

-2224 VGNDA
+2224 VDNEA

-2236 VFRMLNIGA
+2236 VFRMLNIGSD
-2245 NPIPYYEP
+2245 PIPYYEP

-2292 NNYQRRNIQY
+2292 DNYQRRNIQY

-2318 IFSVQNKYFKSMSK
+2318 IFSVQNKSLKSMSK
-2332 KDINNSA
+2332 KDINNGA
-2339 KEQDPELLKRVT
+2339 KEKDPELLKRIT

-2356 LPTQKEFW
+2356 LPTQREFW

-2391 YDDPEMLEYLRE
+2391 YDDREMLDYLRE

-2463 RLMPHFHCFFWIE
+2463 RLMPHFHCFFWME

-2484 TEDTILNFIGKYVSC
+2484 SEDTILNYIGKYVSC

-2546 ACIKPVL
+2546 ACIKPIL

-2568 QKRLYEVERKHNEKF
+2568 QKRLYEIERKHNEKF

-2630 ELDAIEINNKSNFGK
+2630 ELDAIEVNNKSNFGK

-2682 INTIYASKRRSVLK
+2682 INTVYASKRRSVLK
-2696 SKKDLES
+2696 SKKDLEH

-2721 PKRPPYDRSNKHYN
+2721 PKRPPYDRSNKNSN

-2775 KKRCTDPEK
+2775 KKRCTDPGK

-2789 YGPSHLDPIKDSEAY
+2789 YGPSHLDPIKDSESY

-2864 VQADQMCAESEDA
+2864 AQADQMCAESEDA

-2888 PEFFETV
+2888 PELFESV
-2895 RKQTNIV
+2895 RKQTDIQ
-2902 TAEKLK
+2902 TAEQLK

-2913 LSPDQLAVYELFIE
+2913 LSSDQLAVYELFVE
-2927 NVEHYYQHKS
+2927 NVDHYYKHKS
-2937 QSCSCGKFEPLRL
+2937 QSCFCEKFEPLRL

-2973 RSEVKREPCHFL
+2973 RSEVEIEPCHFL

-2999 MTLHSMWNL
+2999 MTLHSMWSL
-3008 PVNHGKSKRNFNE
+3008 PVNHGKSKRNSNE
-3021 EYCKLKSSQINN
+3021 EYRKLKSSQLNN

-3061 LRMNEV
+3061 LRMDEV
-3067 FGSENHD
+3067 FGSKNHE

-3116 APNLWDAF
+3116 APNLWDVF
-3124 QFRQLNTNHR
+3124 KFRQLNTNHR
-3134 QQGIENQK
+3134 QQGNENQK
-3142 WRATLDHARYGMLSG
+3142 WRALLDHARYGMLSAN
-3157 SDIEYLNE
+3157 DIGYLNE

-3194 LGPVCLLPANKMVY
+3194 LGPVCLLPANKMVK

-3222 VTIKSLDTFSC
+3222 ETIKSFDTFSC

-3279 GLVNGARGTVHDI
+3279 GLINGARGTVNEII
-3292 KMKTTKTGRLAT
+3292 KKTTRTGLVAT
-3304 EIVVKFDGIEKLQTV
+3304 QIVVKFDGIDKVQTI

-3327 VFPNC
+3327 VLPNC

-3381 LRHKGLYLLNF
+3381 LRHSGLYLLNF
-3392 KPENVKASNK
+3392 KPESVKASNK
-3402 ACKEYGRLIGKSS
+3402 ACKEYGRLIGQGS

-3438 DKATKSTKEKMKD
+3438 DKATKSTKDKMKD
-3451 TAAGKRKGRS
+3451 TAAGKRKGRN
-3461 ATPSAKK
+3461 AMPSAKK
-3468 TRYST
+3468 TKHNN
-3473 KTDAKPG
+3473 KTYAKPG
-3480 TKSTHS
+3480 TE
-3486 PIKENKPV
+3486 PISENQPV
-3494 TKNKTGKNTTQGP
+3494 PVNKTIKNTTQVP
-3507 ETSKSD
+3507 KKMESD
-3513 NFVNNQSNANIKS
+3513 HFDENWSNNHANSNIES

-3531 PECKDKTNTKN
+3531 PDCMSKKNTNN
-3542 ESANEKPTSSNS
+3542 EVVNEKPTSS
-3554 KGNESTCD
+3554 KGNQSPGNS

-3578 DEIWQ
+3578 DEVWQ
-3583 RSICNAFGWNY
+3583 RRICNAFGWNY
-3594 TAPSRGIVVNDL
+3594 RAPSRGRDLNNL
-3606 YGINCKTPPKTPTYI
+3606 YGINCKTPPETPTKI
-3621 EPDGNCWFRTIAL
+3621 GSDGNCWFRAIAL
-3634 IATGDQENYIQVKNS
+3634 IATGDQENYMQVKNS
-3649 VIEFMW
+3649 VVEFMW
-3655 ANIDVLQ
+3655 ANIEILQ
-3662 KTFEDFP
+3662 QTFEDVP
-3669 YYRDMYRIRFSPQ
+3669 YYGENYNIRFSPN

-3692 QPDEWVKNPVME
+3692 QPNEWVKNVVME

-3723 RAGSWTTI
+3723 RAGSWTSI
-3731 ENGSYPVWF
+3731 ESGSYPVWF
-3740 RRDQIK
+3740 RRDQIR
-3746 NYPRVVN
+3746 NYPESVN
-3753 HSIIPELGEKSMY
+3753 RAVIPDLGEQSLY
-3766 INHKNSNHFEACHD
+3766 IYHKNRNHFETCHD
-3780 CGLNLTRFQF
+3780 IGLDIRPK
-3790 R
+3790 